1 MILVVFEDS
10 YWQTAIKST
19 EQKVEIQYRAI
30 TTSSKTQFGEL
41 NTNNLLSQNTFP
53 FWKA

>member
-10 YWQTAIKST
+10 CWQMAVKSN
-19 EQKVEIQYRAI
+19 EQKVIEYHAI